1 MFDKNLYNKEYYQK
15 NKNKLFKIVKCNICG
30 RNYTHHNKA
39 THIKSKYHIKLNN
52 QIKNLSTIRL

>member
-15 NKNKLFKIVKCNICG
+15 NKTKLFRSVICAICG
-30 RNYTHHNKA
+30 KKYTHHNKA
-39 THIKSKYHIKLNN
+39 THYKSNYHIKISE